1 MSAKLKL
8 IAAALAPAQRPAR
21 IPSPRQQEITA
32 NLSLIART
40 WPTLSDSQ
48 RQSFTDFGQ
57 TWSPIPGKA
66 TASGFV
72 VFQALNGVRLSASLA
87 DILRDAPLRPDFLG
101 KLPPFAVTATVAAP
115 PALTL
120 RQSAPDADSGF
131 ALTLA
136 ISAVGSPVRIL
147 ATRPLSP
154 GVTRPKPGDF
164 RQIGVYSSLD
174 PVHPNDLTA
183 AYLAHFAAPTPGFKI
198 GLQLIPV
205 TVSGFQGSPFTQTIT
220 VTPAP

>member
-8 IAAALAPAQRPAR
+8 IANALAPAKRPAR

-40 WPTLSDSQ
+40 WPILSDSQ

-57 TWSPIPGKA
+57 TWSPVPGKA
-66 TASGFV
+66 TARGFV
-72 VFQALNGVRLSASLA
+72 VFQALNGVRLSAALA
-87 DILRDAPLRPDFLG
+87 GILRDAPLRPDFLG
-101 KLPPFAVTATVAAP
+101 KLPPFTGAATVAAP
-115 PALTL
+115 PALAL
-120 RQSAPDADSGF
+120 RGTAPDSSPGF
-131 ALTLA
+131 ALTLT
-136 ISAVGSPVRIL
+136 IGAVGSPVRVL

-154 GVTRPKPGDF
+154 GVGKPKPGDF

-174 PVHPNDLTA
+174 PVHPNDLSA
-183 AYLAHFAAPTPGFKI
+183 AYLAHFAAPTPGLKI

-205 TVSGFQGSPFTQTIT
+205 TVGGFQGSPFTQTIT